1 MVVTWEAGVLL
12 LINRGRRLVVDSV
25 VAEGAVVEEEIAVVV
40 LVEGAVVVEEEMVA
54 VVVLV
59 VEGAVAEEEMEVV
72 DTNLVSLTHQVLIN
86 LILISCFL
94 ILDT

>member
-1 MVVTWEAGVLL
+1 M
-12 LINRGRRLVVDSV
+12 